1 VRNIEYFFYKIR
13 VIFVFVMIA
22 LVFGAMSFQLL
33 KPFELRVSDRMYQ
46 EPSETNSRIKIIGID
61 QKSIDVLGPYAQ
73 WDRNVFAKLINK
85 LNENPD
91 RRPEV
96 IGMDILF
103 SGTSDSFGDD
113 NLVQAVKE
121 GDNVVIASKLQI
133 DSRVVG
139 INQITGYLVKDY
151 IKEQVYAYRGLRNV
165 AEAGFTNMVLDDD
178 GVVRRMYTRMESDGM
193 QYKSFPY
200 LIAEKVVDN
209 PGKIMVIPTMAEIQY
224 SGLPGNYE
232 VVSLC
237 DVLNGTIPGFYFE
250 DCIVLVGPY
259 HDGMMDSYAVPI
271 TPSGHMYGV
280 ECYANAVD
288 AFLDNKIVYSVELW
302 IEILFACLTVL
313 LFGRTLI
320 NKDLRVGLGVMAGIV
335 IIYPIL
341 VKLLYSFTSFRLTI
355 LYIPVGVI
363 IEFLAIALI
372 RYIELQKKRA
382 DEMQNMLFSMADAL
396 AEAIEG
402 RTPYNAN
409 HTKNVA
415 KRCMEMVDYINK
427 KHKEKKTDMHF
438 SKKDRSQLYLA
449 AMLHDIGK
457 MDVPLAIMDKPT
469 KLGGHEDRLR
479 ARLESIKLRLQND
492 VLIGRITK
500 DNGDARMSEINR
512 FLQNLGRYNS
522 GQPLSVED
530 WKFIDTFCESKYL
543 SVEGEIIHYL
553 TAEEIY
559 SLHIS
564 AGTLT
569 DEERE
574 IMQSHVVHTDKI
586 LQHMQFGE
594 DFANVRMMAA
604 NHHEL
609 LNSQGYPNKIG
620 GEQIDMLT
628 RILTIVD
635 IFDSLVADDR
645 PYKKAKPL
653 KEAFNI
659 LDQEAM
665 KGKIDFELLRI
676 AKEIWLYE

>member
-1 VRNIEYFFYKIR
+1 MKNAEKFFYKIR
-13 VIFVFVMIA
+13 ILFVFIMMAI
-22 LVFGAMSFQLL
+22 VFFSMSFQLL

-46 EPSETNSRIKIIGID
+46 EPSRVDSRIKIIGID
-61 QKSIDVLGPYAQ
+61 QKTIDVLGPYAK
-73 WDRNVFAKLINK
+73 WDRNVFAKLISK
-85 LNENPD
+85 LNEDPQK
-91 RRPEV
+91 RPKV

-103 SGTSDSFGDD
+103 SGTNDSFGDD

-121 GDNVVIASKLQI
+121 SSNVVIASKLKI

-139 INQITGYLVKDY
+139 VNQITGYLAEDY
-151 IKEQVYAYRGLRNV
+151 IKEEVYAYKGLKAV
-165 AEAGFTNMVLDDD
+165 AEAGFTNLILDDD
-178 GVVRRMYTRMESDGM
+178 GVVRRMYTRMESEGK

-200 LIAEKVVDN
+200 LIAEKVVSN
-209 PGKIMVIPTMAEIQY
+209 PGKILVIPTMAEIQY
-224 SGLPGNYE
+224 TALPGNYE
-232 VVSLC
+232 VISLC
-237 DVLNGTIPGFYFE
+237 DVLNGTVPGIYFE
-250 DCIVLVGPY
+250 DSIVLVGPY
-259 HDGMMDSYAVPI
+259 NDGMMDSYAVPI
-271 TPSGHMYGV
+271 IRSGHMYGV

-288 AFLDNKIVYSVELW
+288 AFVNNKIIYSVELW
-302 IEILFACLTVL
+302 IEILFACLIVL
-313 LFGRTLI
+313 LLGRILVQ
-320 NKDLRVGLGVMAGIV
+320 KDLRVGLFVMAGIAIV
-335 IIYPIL
+335 YPIL
-341 VKLLYSFTSFRLTI
+341 VNILYSITSVRLTI

-382 DEMQNMLFSMADAL
+382 DEMQRMLFSMADAM

-427 KHKEKKTDMHF
+427 KHKEKRTDMHF

-457 MDVPLAIMDKPT
+457 MDVPLAVMDKQT
-469 KLGGHEDRLR
+469 KLGSFEATLR
-479 ARLESIKLRLQND
+479 ARLENIKLRLEND
-492 VLIGRITK
+492 VLNGRITK
-500 DNGDARMSEINR
+500 ETGDARINEINR
-512 FLQNLGRYNS
+512 FLQNLARYNS
-522 GQPLSVED
+522 GCTLGFED
-530 WKFIDTFCESKYL
+530 WKFIDAFCESVYY
-543 SVEGEIIHYL
+543 SANGEIIHYL
-553 TAEEIY
+553 TQEEITG
-559 SLHIS
+559 LHIQN
-564 AGTLT
+564 GTLT
-569 DEERE
+569 DEERD

-586 LQHMQFGE
+586 LQHMHFGE
-594 DFANVRMMAA
+594 DYANVRMMAA

-609 LNSQGYPNKIG
+609 LNAQGYPNKLG
-620 GEQIDMLT
+620 EEQIDMLT
-628 RILTIVD
+628 RILTLVD

-653 KEAFNI
+653 KEAFQI